1 MSVQK
6 ATQGCAQYF
15 DVACPKKRRDAILT
29 MRPVAFEFGKQIEA
43 GRAIRRSSD

>member
-15 DVACPKKRRDAILT
+15 DVACPKKRREEACALRK
-29 MRPVAFEFGKQIEA
+29 RPRKMKSVWDEFCT
-43 GRAIRRSSD
+43 